1 MEKKTERL
9 RVKAALAAFQALII
23 CWKGSTPPFKEIAA
37 LAWQASEKFIKA
49 REKDNADQ
57 YDRVL
62 TEHSHLDALRRILE
76 LDGNTGRCLD
86 FVLSLYAD
94 KPDPLRSYSDD
105 DFGAGKTTGQIAIK
119 CFKLEEARK
128 NYNARLAAD
137 AFTNARPTNK
147 ETPLRLTPENRKF
160 LLDILEENSPEKTY
174 EEMYRKTGEPLP
186 EWLVEKI
193 AEAKKKNHT
202 PTLSAQG

>member
-1 MEKKTERL
+1 MRKETEKL
-9 RVKAALAAFQALII
+9 RGKAALAVFQALITR
-23 CWKGSTPPFKEIAA
+23 WKESIPPFKEIAA
-37 LAWQASEKFIKA
+37 LAWQVAEEFIKA

-57 YDRVL
+57 YDHVL
-62 TEHSHLDALRRILE
+62 TEYGGLDALQRILE
-76 LDGNTGRCLD
+76 LDGNTNRGLD

-94 KPDPLRSYSDD
+94 KPDPLRAYADD
-105 DFGAGKTTGQIAIK
+105 NFGSGKTTGQIAIK
-119 CFKLEEARK
+119 
-128 NYNARLAAD
+128 NYNARLAAE
-137 AFTNARPTNK
+137 AFINERPINK

-186 EWLVEKI
+186 ECLVEKI
-193 AEAKKKNHT
+193 AEANKKKNQT